1 MKSDECVAPSSIK
14 GPKTLSAPIDEEW
27 TAVISPDSSWFPLD
41 LREIWHY
48 RHLILLFV
56 RRDFVAQYKQ
66 TILGPLWF
74 FLQPLFTTIVFT
86 IVFGKIAKIPTGG
99 VPTFLFYLS
108 GIVCWGYFSACLL
121 QNSDTFNIN
130 AQLFGKAYFPRLV
143 VPISVAISNI
153 IRFLMQFFLFVLFF
167 LYYAMQG
174 AEIGISLLALLL
186 PLLIIQM
193 AFLGMGVG
201 ILISSL
207 TTKYRDL
214 TLLVGLVV
222 QLWMYATP
230 IVYPLSLV
238 PQPYRIFFFFNPM
251 TFVVET
257 FRRGFL
263 GGEGV
268 FYFGY
273 LVISWTITLALLL
286 IGLLLFSRIEKTF
299 LDSI

>member
-1 MKSDECVAPSSIK
+1 MKSDEFVAPSSVK
-14 GPKTLSAPIDEEW
+14 GPETLRAPIDEEW
-27 TAVISPDSSWFPLD
+27 AVVIRPDSSWFPLD
-41 LREIWHY
+41 LWEIWHY

-86 IVFGKIAKIPTGG
+86 VVFGKIAKIPTEG
-99 VPTFLFYLS
+99 VPTFLFFLS

-153 IRFLMQFFLFVLFF
+153 IRFLMQFFLFVLFL

-174 AEIGISLLALLL
+174 AEISISLLALLF
-186 PLLIIQM
+186 PFLIIQM

-214 TLLVGLVV
+214 TLLVGLLV

-230 IVYPLSLV
+230 IVYPLSQV
-238 PQPYRIFFFFNPM
+238 PQAYRIFFLFNPM

-263 GGEGV
+263 GAGS
-268 FYFGY
+268 FDFGY

-286 IGLLLFSRIEKTF
+286 IGLLLFCRIEKTF

>member
-1 MKSDECVAPSSIK
+1 MKSDEFVAPASVK
-14 GPKTLSAPIDEEW
+14 GPETLKAPIDEEW
-27 TAVISPDSSWFPLD
+27 TAIISPDNSWFPLD
-41 LREIWHY
+41 LREIWQY

-56 RRDFVAQYKQ
+56 RRDFVSQYKQ

-86 IVFGKIAKIPTGG
+86 IVFGKIAKIPTEG

-108 GIVCWGYFSACLL
+108 GIVCWGYFSGCLL

-130 AQLFGKAYFPRLV
+130 AQLFGKAYFPRMV

-153 IRFLMQFFLFVLFF
+153 FRFLIQFFLFVLFL
-167 LYYAMQG
+167 LYYTQQG
-174 AEIGISLLALLL
+174 AQFNLSLLALLL
-186 PLLIIQM
+186 PLLVIQM

-214 TLLVGLVV
+214 TLLVGILV
-222 QLWMYATP
+222 QLWDVCHPHSLPVIPGPAALP
-230 IVYPLSLV
+230 HLLS
-238 PQPYRIFFFFNPM
+238 FNPM
-251 TFVVET
+251 TSVVET

-263 GGEGV
+263 GAGS
-268 FYFGY
+268 FDFGS
-273 LVISWTITLALLL
+273 LVISWTITLAVLL
-286 IGLLLFSRIEKTF
+286 IGLILF
-299 LDSI
+299 